1 MFFDDDFFDFEDLF
15 DDYDYQDLNRGGSLD
30 QEMSEEEKERRR
42 LEQEIEPP
50 DPHDEDEDEDL
61 IP

>member
-1 MFFDDDFFDFEDLF
+1 MDFEDYFDFEDLF

-30 QEMSEEEKERRR
+30 QELSEEEKERRR
-42 LEQEIEPP
+42 IEKELDP
-50 DPHDEDEDEDL
+50 DPPENFDDEDY

>member
-1 MFFDDDFFDFEDLF
+1 MGFDDFFDFEDLF
-15 DDYDYQDLNRGGSLD
+15 DDYDWQDLNRGGSLD

-50 DPHDEDEDEDL
+50 DPHDEGKDEDPL
-61 IP
+61 P